1 MSNLTRINQRLATS
15 LPNSTSLCSSFQPIR
30 LHTLPLLELLF
41 PMCSHLTISRDRQI
55 CICIDLSLALSPLF
69 PQDHYF
75 DSGPHSLPL
84 WPHSFN
90 IIPMYIFWEPITS
103 QAFTRHW
110 KYSRDQMRQ
119 QPCFDGFCLLLLRK
133 RKQTNM
139 RNEERHGKKKKK
151 GFNILIL
158 VSLIQ
163 ENKISIIILNPSFLI
178 LLFLSVTCN
187 KTQRNSKFCI
197 ADGKKKK
204 RGKAKV

>member
-151 GFNILIL
+151 ASTFS
-158 VSLIQ
+158 SLSPWFKKTRSLSSSWTLRFLFCSFYLWPVIKLREIQ
-163 ENKISIIILNPSFLI
+163 SF
-178 LLFLSVTCN
+178 
-187 KTQRNSKFCI
+187 
-197 ADGKKKK
+197 A
-204 RGKAKV
+204 

>member
-139 RNEERHGKKKKK
+139 RNEERHRKKKKS
-151 GFNILIL
+151 FNILIL
-158 VSLIQ
+158 VSSIQ

-178 LLFLSVTCN
+178 LLFLSMTCN

>member
-1 MSNLTRINQRLATS
+1 
-15 LPNSTSLCSSFQPIR
+15 
-30 LHTLPLLELLF
+30 
-41 PMCSHLTISRDRQI
+41 
-55 CICIDLSLALSPLF
+55 
-69 PQDHYF
+69 
-75 DSGPHSLPL
+75 
-84 WPHSFN
+84 
-90 IIPMYIFWEPITS
+90 
-103 QAFTRHW
+103 
-110 KYSRDQMRQ
+110 
-119 QPCFDGFCLLLLRK
+119 
-133 RKQTNM
+133 M

-187 KTQRNSKFCI
+187 KTRRNSKFCI